1 MSTLAVEFRLL
12 VKDSPRDS
20 SKAESPINR
29 SAKAIIVGTLLPV
42 DKIIYFIFVCVLLY
56 IQKTGTV
63 VVVT

>member
-1 MSTLAVEFRLL
+1 MITLVVEFCLL
-12 VKDSPRDS
+12 DKDSPKDS

-42 DKIIYFIFVCVLLY
+42 DKITYFIFLCVLLY

-63 VVVT
+63 VVT